1 ASDRQIILATTPAVG
16 GLARSA
22 SACIR
27 RAADYGWGFLELPG
41 DALDPGDALTAE
53 GIATTVATLTAH
65 RPQLVCGRDGQVSLA
80 DERQRNR
87 GGCLYGCP
95 ARRRRAGTRRLE
107 RHWCQRPYVQP
118 TPGAGVRSHGTQS
131 RCCGIPYRAFQS

>member
-1 ASDRQIILATTPAVG
+1 MSRFGRAHFRLDVAIAGCRRGTADDTLWSTDRGSRA
-16 GLARSA
+16 GLGSTDHLGDHARSTWA
-22 SACIR
+22 RAECECVHS

-95 ARRRRAGTRRLE
+95 ARRR
-107 RHWCQRPYVQP
+107 
-118 TPGAGVRSHGTQS
+118 
-131 RCCGIPYRAFQS
+131 